1 MDELIEGD
9 VKTLALSLPRPLALP
24 LPLTLT
30 IKVDELMEGDVS
42 LESFFDTLDAR
53 VTAKVWVMRIRGSG
67 LGVRGEGFGVWVRGS
82 GLG

>member
-1 MDELIEGD
+1 MG
-9 VKTLALSLPRPLALP
+9 P

-53 VTAKVWVMRIRGSG
+53 VTAKVSAPARV
-67 LGVRGEGFGVWVRGS
+67 
-82 GLG
+82 